1 MPAVK
6 LSPLVITGS
15 VGGVGAAN
23 KPDDVKAVQTRLQYI
38 RDQSFLNRIPLR
50 RPDYPGLGSRGEVS
64 RMPSGV
70 CDEITIGWIKEFQSI
85 FLKTP
90 DGVISPGGTTN
101 KFLSNW
107 GIRPVNS
114 GVQWQ
119 GQLET
124 AWLLMSPLLP
134 DGSRCTSAYRSAEDQ
149 KRIIDNMF
157 TDTYGAELKR
167 KLGARY
173 DTILA
178 STGDARYRSMVT
190 ELRAVGQD
198 VAMPGSSPHQR
209 GKAIDVGGPSTIDA
223 EQVRIARMVGTA
235 NNALF
240 SGKILKER
248 NGCVHV
254 EIN

>member
-1 MPAVK
+1 MPSAK
-6 LSPLVITGS
+6 LSPLFLSAGI
-15 VGGVGAAN
+15 GVGAPN
-23 KPDDVKAVQTRLQYI
+23 KPEDVKALQGRLQYV
-38 RDQSFLNRIPLR
+38 RDQSKVNRVPLR
-50 RPDYPGLGSRGEVS
+50 RPDYAGLGGRGEVS
-64 RMPSGV
+64 RVPNGS
-70 CDEITIGWIKEFQSI
+70 CDEITVGWIKEFQSI
-85 FLKTP
+85 FMKMP

-101 KFLSNW
+101 KFLSSW

-114 GVQWQ
+114 GVNWI

-124 AWLLMSPLLP
+124 AWLLVSPLLP
-134 DGSRCTSAYRSAEDQ
+134 DGSKCTSAYRSIDDQ

-157 TDTYGAELKR
+157 QNTYAAELKG

-190 ELRAVGQD
+190 ELRAVGQA
-198 VAMPGSSPHQR
+198 VAMPGSSPHQF
-209 GKAIDVGGPSTIDA
+209 GKAIDIGGPSTIDN
-223 EQVRIARMVGTA
+223 EQVRIAKMVGTA